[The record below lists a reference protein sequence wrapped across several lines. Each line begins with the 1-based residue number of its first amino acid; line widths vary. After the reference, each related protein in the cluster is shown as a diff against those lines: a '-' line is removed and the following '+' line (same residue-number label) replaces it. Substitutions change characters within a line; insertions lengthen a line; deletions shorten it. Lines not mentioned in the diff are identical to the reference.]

1 MTKHTGKVI
10 PASTFEYLLWNT
22 LYTHV
27 RAHTNTRSYNRDVF
41 VLARERA
48 FELRINASHRLGGL
62 KGLRESLWT
71 EPKIILR
78 VHAAEWTGIR
88 CLRCPGNEATPRL
101 GFAHLFL
108 SFFFPLPSRT
118 LGCAIGRSCENLCR
132 RFTFGDFPFLFSS
145 PLFYYFLHPLPSFYL
160 LSRNSPR
167 GILKREGEGIGGNV
181 CQHFAARRAT
191 NWRVTGNEVS
201 KGLNTLSLG
210 RARVAE
216 RQI

>member
-108 SFFFPLPSRT
+108 SFFFFFFPSPLEPSAAQLAAAVKIYVDVLPSV
-118 LGCAIGRSCENLCR
+118 IS
-132 RFTFGDFPFLFSS
+132 LFFS
-145 PLFYYFLHPLPSFYL
+145 LL
-160 LSRNSPR
+160 LSSIIFYTPSLRFISSR
-167 GILKREGEGIGGNV
+167 GIRQGG
-181 CQHFAARRAT
+181 F
-191 NWRVTGNEVS
+191 
-201 KGLNTLSLG
+201 
-210 RARVAE
+210 
-216 RQI
+216 

>member
-1 MTKHTGKVI
+1 M
-10 PASTFEYLLWNT
+10 
-22 LYTHV
+22 
-27 RAHTNTRSYNRDVF
+27 F

-88 CLRCPGNEATPRL
+88 CLRLPWEWSYPAVRFCSS
-101 GFAHLFL
+101 L
-108 SFFFPLPSRT
+108 SFFFFFFPSPLEPSVAQLAAAVKIYVDVLPSVIS
-118 LGCAIGRSCENLCR
+118 LFFSLLLSFII
-132 RFTFGDFPFLFSS
+132 FYTFPPPFVLSPHEEFANGDFKK
-145 PLFYYFLHPLPSFYL
+145 
-160 LSRNSPR
+160 
-167 GILKREGEGIGGNV
+167 GGREGENV

>member
-108 SFFFPLPSRT
+108 SFFFFPPPLSNPRLRNWPQLWKFMS
-118 LGCAIGRSCENLCR
+118 
-132 RFTFGDFPFLFSS
+132 TFYLRWFPFSFLFSS
-145 PLFYYFLHPLPSFYL
+145 LLLFFTPPPFVLSPLEEFAKGDFKKRGGRGWRER
-160 LSRNSPR
+160 LS
-167 GILKREGEGIGGNV
+167 
-181 CQHFAARRAT
+181 
-191 NWRVTGNEVS
+191 
-201 KGLNTLSLG
+201 TLCSSSSDKLESNG
-210 RARVAE
+210 
-216 RQI
+216 